1 LVPDHIRLH
10 FPLPQQICAYLMPFR
25 RYNVTKKKVWTQ
37 STKICCHGNVLF
49 EGSKNNFRWFIYGQS
64 STIPANFVKIGPVDV
79 ETGLTKVA
87 KTFFKNASKH
97 TGLADLRGANYCK
110 LTCKTQSL
118 CVRVVYSAAGC
129 PRACGRCRSVER
141 CSGLG
146 CALLQA

>member
-25 RYNVTKKKVWTQ
+25 RYDVTKKRRGFSQQKFVAMAT
-37 STKICCHGNVLF
+37 SF

-146 CALLQA
+146 CELLQA